1 MIPVESIFVLPFLL
15 VGVFWLLID
24 DDEFDAMFQDW
35 VQKNSESEEDSDEQ
49 S

>member
-1 MIPVESIFVLPFLL
+1 MVPVETILVLPFLL
-15 VGVFWLLID
+15 VGIFWLLID

-35 VQKNSESEEDSDEQ
+35 VEKNSKDQDSDDQ

>member
-1 MIPVESIFVLPFLL
+1 MIPVETILVLPFLL
-15 VGVFWLLID
+15 VGIFWLLID

-35 VQKNSESEEDSDEQ
+35 VEKNSKDQDSDDQ

>member
-1 MIPVESIFVLPFLL
+1 MIPVETILVLPFLL

-35 VQKNSESEEDSDEQ
+35 VEKNSKDQDSDDQ
-49 S
+49 A

>member
-1 MIPVESIFVLPFLL
+1 MIPVETILVLPFLL

-35 VQKNSESEEDSDEQ
+35 VEKNSKDQDSDDQ